1 MSDMP
6 PLGSL
11 CSARRASSAL
21 ASTSTMA
28 LPIAVTS
35 NLALF
40 ITAVLS
46 RGQTPSQFC
55 LGRLQILGDQRCQL
69 LPDLWRD
76 RIGPSDEG
84 VLERRRTFAGSLVR
98 QGFDGGGDDV
108 LRGLGVVHQIG
119 DDHLPGHLG

>member
-46 RGQTPSQFC
+46 RGQSPSQFC
-55 LGRLQILGDQRCQL
+55 LGRLQILADQRCQF

-84 VLERRRTFAGSLVR
+84 VLERAGDFAGALVLECR
-98 QGFDGGGDDV
+98 RGGG
-108 LRGLGVVHQIG
+108 
-119 DDHLPGHLG
+119 